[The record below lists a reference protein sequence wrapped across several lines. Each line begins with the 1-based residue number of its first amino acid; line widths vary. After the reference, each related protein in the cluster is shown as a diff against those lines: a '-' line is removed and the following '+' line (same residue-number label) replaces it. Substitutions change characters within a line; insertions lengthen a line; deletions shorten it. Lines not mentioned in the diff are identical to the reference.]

1 MGLGS
6 RKPKSGSALHMY
18 GVLGLLPNL
27 SVKSD
32 QKKVS
37 LSRLSAPR
45 LEMDSCDDART
56 MASKPTLKAATSASE
71 GGGGSEGK
79 STSRNPE
86 KSAPYYDKSL

>member
-1 MGLGS
+1 
-6 RKPKSGSALHMY
+6 MY

-45 LEMDSCDDART
+45 LEMDRWDEARI

>member
-1 MGLGS
+1 
-6 RKPKSGSALHMY
+6 MY

-45 LEMDSCDDART
+45 LEMDRWDEARI

-71 GGGGSEGK
+71 GGGGSGK
-79 STSRNPE
+79 RTSRNSE
-86 KSAPYYDKSL
+86 MSAPYYNY